1 MRNNKQ
7 EKNIDRETKPDDD
20 IDIKKEMTHKL
31 YSNLMN
37 QIEVLF
43 GYNVLDSQ
51 LEDDSDIKSHID
63 QSTKLFKF
71 ALTTKKEDLGLSS
84 EDIDNLI
91 DKVSSNV
98 YNQIFDD

>member
-7 EKNIDRETKPDDD
+7 EKNIDKETKPDDD
-20 IDIKKEMTHKL
+20 IDIKKEMRHKL

-51 LEDDSDIKSHID
+51 LEDDSAIKLHID